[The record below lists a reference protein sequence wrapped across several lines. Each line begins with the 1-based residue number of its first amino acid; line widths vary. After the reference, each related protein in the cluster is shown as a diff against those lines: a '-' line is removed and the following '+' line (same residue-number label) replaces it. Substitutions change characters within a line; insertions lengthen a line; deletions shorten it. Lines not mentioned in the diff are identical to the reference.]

1 MNREKRAEKARFLLA
16 WLKAI
21 CYNQI
26 TYVNCSTLGDV
37 KMKAEKIKFYVERGS
52 FGIQAMTI
60 LMALSVIFRIIG
72 CWGLWNDRNYA
83 LFQIA
88 LPILSAILLIL
99 CVQLLGKH
107 ALWLSFIPVLFGA
120 VFFIIKSLGFDSRLH
135 TVLCILLYMAVIVLY
150 FCTVFG
156 ILRTKWLLVLLFGL
170 PFLYHV
176 FIEDL
181 NALRDTANP
190 VSFAAGMQEMGV
202 LCIMLGLFFLS
213 LSMKKSE
220 TEQGAVLPKMRAPK
234 VLPNQKPKTEESGN
248 QDQNVQVEEKASGIE
263 TEPVQSLSLGEN
275 TEENQGSSNES
286 K

>member
-1 MNREKRAEKARFLLA
+1 M
-16 WLKAI
+16 
-21 CYNQI
+21 
-26 TYVNCSTLGDV
+26 TLGGV
-37 KMKAEKIKFYVERGS
+37 EMKAEKTRFYVERGS

-99 CVQLLGKH
+99 CIQILGKH

-120 VFFIIKSLGFDSRLH
+120 IFFIIKSLGFDNRLH
-135 TVLCILLYMAVIVLY
+135 TILCILLYMAVIVLY

-156 ILRTKWLLVLLFGL
+156 ILRTKWILVLLFGL

-202 LCIMLGLFFLS
+202 LCIILGLFFLS

-220 TEQGAVLPKMRAPK
+220 IEQSAVLPKMRTPK
-234 VLPNQKPKTEESGN
+234 VLPNQKQKTEESEN
-248 QDQNVQVEEKASGIE
+248 QEQNAQAEEKASEIE
-263 TEPVQSLSLGEN
+263 TEPGQESSLGEN
-275 TEENQGSSNES
+275 TEENQRSSNES